1 MIERLQALGQKCGK
15 QFGVKLTNTFP
26 VQILEKELPGE
37 QMYMA
42 GKALLPLTITLAAE
56 LSRALDGKLAISYS
70 GGADRKSIG
79 DIFETGIWPITV
91 CTTLL
96 QVPVTISLMIWQNA

>member
-1 MIERLQALGQKCGK
+1 MADAVPMIERLQALGQKCGK

-70 GGADRKSIG
+70 GGATARASG
-79 DIFETGIWPITV
+79 IFLKPAFGR
-91 CTTLL
+91 LRY
-96 QVPVTISLMIWQNA
+96 VPPCCKCRLRSA